1 MLTVFLISCL
11 QGISFSLI
19 SRSRNRNNI
28 TYQVLASLI
37 GNFLWYMTMRYL
49 VLSEM
54 SFEVGVPFVLG
65 TTLGG
70 LIGVKCS
77 MLIENKLHATSD
89 GHIKEVSMKKQVCS
103 FSGGRTSAYLCNFYL
118 KNLVRTMLSLC
129 SWTQEQ
135 NTQRHTRLLKNV
147 TNTLTLT

>member
-1 MLTVFLISCL
+1 MITVFLVSLL

-19 SRSRNRNNI
+19 SRSRNRDNI
-28 TYQVLASLI
+28 TYQVIASLL
-37 GNFLWYMTMRYL
+37 GNFLWYLTMRYL

-77 MLIENKLHATSD
+77 MYIEKILHATSD
-89 GHIKEVSMKKQVCS
+89 GHIK
-103 FSGGRTSAYLCNFYL
+103 
-118 KNLVRTMLSLC
+118 
-129 SWTQEQ
+129 
-135 NTQRHTRLLKNV
+135 
-147 TNTLTLT
+147 

>member
-1 MLTVFLISCL
+1 
-11 QGISFSLI
+11 
-19 SRSRNRNNI
+19 
-28 TYQVLASLI
+28 
-37 GNFLWYMTMRYL
+37 MRYL

-89 GHIKEVSMKKQVCS
+89 GHIKE
-103 FSGGRTSAYLCNFYL
+103 R
-118 KNLVRTMLSLC
+118 
-129 SWTQEQ
+129 
-135 NTQRHTRLLKNV
+135 
-147 TNTLTLT
+147 

>member
-1 MLTVFLISCL
+1 MLIVFLISCL

-37 GNFLWYMTMRYL
+37 GNFLWYITMRYL

-77 MLIENKLHATSD
+77 MYIENKLHAKSD
-89 GHIKEVSMKKQVCS
+89 GHIKE
-103 FSGGRTSAYLCNFYL
+103 R
-118 KNLVRTMLSLC
+118 
-129 SWTQEQ
+129 
-135 NTQRHTRLLKNV
+135 
-147 TNTLTLT
+147 

>member
-1 MLTVFLISCL
+1 MLIVFLISCL

-54 SFEVGVPFVLG
+54 SFEA
-65 TTLGG
+65 G
-70 LIGVKCS
+70 LYRDWDNIRWVNWC
-77 MLIENKLHATSD
+77 
-89 GHIKEVSMKKQVCS
+89 EV
-103 FSGGRTSAYLCNFYL
+103 FNAY
-118 KNLVRTMLSLC
+118 
-129 SWTQEQ
+129 
-135 NTQRHTRLLKNV
+135 
-147 TNTLTLT
+147 